1 MGSRILQFLGAPGL
15 LLAYVSLFWAGNT
28 VVARAI
34 IHDITPFTVNFWRW
48 VLAVL
53 LLLLFSHRHVAR
65 DWRHFFSSWRYL
77 FVMGVLGV
85 SVYSATLYLAV
96 HTTGATNAA
105 VIGSTTPVF
114 SAIASWFILR
124 QGISGRETVG
134 FFIALA
140 GIMVIFSRGDP
151 GVFLEFRFFIGDF
164 LMAFGIACFAVYSVL
179 LKRAPLGMHPLSLL
193 TAVMAFGLLGI
204 APFYAW
210 EVAEGAPLMVN
221 WAGFLAIVYGAVFMS
236 LLAYVFFNRAVAV
249 IGANKANLYGYLAPP
264 MTAVLVFAFLDEAFE
279 TYHLLG
285 MVLTIVGVHHATWR
299 TARPQAEP
307 L

>member
-1 MGSRILQFLGAPGL
+1 MASRLLQFLGAPGL
-15 LLAYVSLFWAGNT
+15 LLAYVALFWAGNT

-48 VLAVL
+48 VLAVAI
-53 LLLLFSHRHVAR
+53 LLLFSHRHVAR

-77 FVMGVLGV
+77 LLMGVLGV

-105 VIGSTTPVF
+105 VISATTPVS

-124 QGISGRETVG
+124 QGISRRETAG

-140 GIMVIFSRGDP
+140 GIMVIFCRGDP
-151 GVFLEFRFFIGDF
+151 AVFLEFRFFIGDF

-179 LKRAPLGMHPLSLL
+179 LKRAPPGMHPLSLL
-193 TAVMAFGLLGI
+193 TAVMAFGLVGI

-210 EVAEGAPLMVN
+210 EVSEGAPLGVN

-236 LLAYVFFNRAVAV
+236 LLAYVFFNKAVAV

-264 MTAVLVFAFLDEAFE
+264 FTAVLVFAFLDEAFE
-279 TYHLLG
+279 IYHLIG
-285 MVLTIVGVHHATWR
+285 MVLTIVGVHYATWKG
-299 TARPQAEP
+299 PQPHRAP
-307 L
+307 V